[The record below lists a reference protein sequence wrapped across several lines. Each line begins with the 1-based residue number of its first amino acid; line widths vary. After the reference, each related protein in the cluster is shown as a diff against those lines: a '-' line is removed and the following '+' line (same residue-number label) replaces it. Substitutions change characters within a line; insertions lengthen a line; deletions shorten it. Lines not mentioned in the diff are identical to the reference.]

1 MSASD
6 ASTVLSPA
14 GREAKFHRSS
24 VFSYRSCCSL
34 VIITPGSPGGGAP
47 SVLCASVDPA
57 WCVHLDVCMSSPGL
71 NLRHCLLL
79 GPGLWSGT
87 QLRISLL
94 SLFPPKLVSVKGVD
108 RSQEIMELE
117 LGR

>member
-1 MSASD
+1 MSESD

-14 GREAKFHRSS
+14 GGEAKFQRSS

-34 VIITPGSPGGGAP
+34 VIIIPGSLGGGAP
-47 SVLCASVDPA
+47 SVLCESMDPG
-57 WCVHLDVCMSSPGL
+57 WCLDLDVCISSPGL
-71 NLRHCLLL
+71 NLHSCLLL
-79 GPGLWSGT
+79 GPGLWSRR
-87 QLRISLL
+87 QLGISLL
-94 SLFPPKLVSVKGVD
+94 SLFPPELVSAKVD